1 VNIRPWAPFLE
12 EVAREIRLVPWLD
25 REPYAFWKGNP
36 DVGGL
41 PSDLMRCNASDN
53 GKDWNARHVRQDW
66 EDADWNGFKDSN
78 LARQCTYTYGI

>member
-12 EVAREIRLVPWLD
+12 EVKREIRRVPWHD

-41 PSDLMRCNASDN
+41 RSDLMRCNGS
-53 GKDWNARHVRQDW
+53 DWNALLVRQDW
-66 EDADWNGFKDSN
+66 EDADRNGFKDSN
-78 LARQCTYTYGI
+78 LAKQCTYRYGI